1 MSWVSIDDIDWIE
14 AADYYAQVHAH
25 GHGHLVRESL
35 QKLEERLGRKFM
47 RVHRSALVNVAR
59 VQRLDRLEGG
69 ELVIVLQ
76 TGIRVP
82 VSRARRASVMREL
95 RVR

>member
-1 MSWVSIDDIDWIE
+1 MGHMLPYRTEDIAGRHRLME
-14 AADYYAQVHAH
+14 RNA
-25 GHGHLVRESL
+25 
-35 QKLEERLGRKFM
+35 EEWARASGMVPATIPARFM

-76 TGIRVP
+76 SGIRVP

>member
-1 MSWVSIDDIDWIE
+1 
-14 AADYYAQVHAH
+14 
-25 GHGHLVRESL
+25 
-35 QKLEERLGRKFM
+35 M
-47 RVHRSALVNVAR
+47 RVHRSALVNIAR

-76 TGIRVP
+76 SGVRVP

>member
-1 MSWVSIDDIDWIE
+1 M
-14 AADYYAQVHAH
+14 
-25 GHGHLVRESL
+25 RESL

-47 RVHRSALVNVAR
+47 RAHRSALVNVAR

-76 TGIRVP
+76 SGIRVP